1 MLEMVRSSI
10 ALFFRGKLFAEPAQA
25 YVQLAIGILFA
36 ALCFLLAVRVAG
48 LPYWLAAAIAGFLG
62 GALQPRL
69 FRDLRYR

>member
-25 YVQLAIGILFA
+25 YTQLAIGILFA

>member
-10 ALFFRGKLFAEPAQA
+10 SLFFRGKLFAEPTRA
-25 YVQLAIGILFA
+25 YTQLVIGILFA
-36 ALCFLLAVRVAG
+36 ALCFVLAARFAG
-48 LPYWLAAAIAGFLG
+48 LPYWLAAVIAGFLG